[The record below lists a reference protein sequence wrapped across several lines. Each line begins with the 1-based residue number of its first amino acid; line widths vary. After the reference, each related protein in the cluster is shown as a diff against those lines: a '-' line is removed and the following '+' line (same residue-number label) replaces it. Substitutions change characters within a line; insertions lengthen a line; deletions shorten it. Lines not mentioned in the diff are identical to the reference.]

1 MRVFLTA
8 NASYDPPQG
17 GSTRSNLAWLR
28 HLASQG
34 HACRVIA
41 PTPAGDAA
49 PRDRTVDGIAIRSL
63 PHLQREHAVVAQ
75 EIRDFAPDWVLVSSE
90 DVAHVLLR
98 EAAHAA
104 PERLIY
110 LAHTP
115 QFFPFG
121 PESWN
126 KDEMASAAIRRA
138 AGVVSIGQHMAGY
151 IHEHLGR
158 EVTVIHPPIY
168 GHPPYRQFGRF
179 GSGAVLM
186 VNPCAVKG
194 VSIFLALA
202 RLFPNVEFAALN
214 GWGTTAHD
222 RAALSALPNVRAL
235 DTVPDIE
242 DVLREARCLLMP
254 SVWYEGFGLIAMEA
268 MLRGVPVVASNSGG
282 LEEAKS
288 GTGCVVPVRPV
299 EKYERVFDDT
309 GMPRAVVPEQDLH
322 PWVAALE
329 TMLNDEA
336 AYWSEA
342 ERSRSAALAFVSGLD
357 ASEFERYL
365 QQLRPAERRSPDLA
379 PDLAGRLAKLD
390 PRLRASLLA
399 RMRAQSQAQGK
410 TKEGSV

>member
-1 MRVFLTA
+1 MRVLLTA

-17 GSTRSNLAWLR
+17 GSTRSNLSWLR

-41 PTPAGDAA
+41 PTPAGDATA
-49 PRDRTVDGIAIRSL
+49 RDRAVDGISIRSV
-63 PHLQREHAVVAQ
+63 PHLQREHALVAQ
-75 EIRDFAPDWVLVSSE
+75 EIRAFAPDWVLVSSE
-90 DVAHVLLR
+90 DVVHVLLR
-98 EAAHAA
+98 EAVHAL
-104 PERLIY
+104 PGRLVY

-126 KDEMASAAIRRA
+126 RDETAAAVIRRA
-138 AGVVSIGQHMAGY
+138 AGVVAISHHVAGY
-151 IHEHLGR
+151 IRAHLGR
-158 EVTVIHPPIY
+158 EAAVIHPPIY
-168 GHPPYRQFGRF
+168 GRPPYRQFGRF
-179 GSGAVLM
+179 GSGTVLM

-194 VSIFLALA
+194 ISIFLALA
-202 RLFPNVEFAALN
+202 RVFPNIEFAALK
-214 GWGTTAHD
+214 GWGTTAQD
-222 RAALSALPNVRAL
+222 RAALSALPNVRLL

-242 DVLREARCLLMP
+242 DVLRAARCLLMP

-282 LEEAKS
+282 LEEAKR

-299 EKYERVFDDT
+299 AKYEMVFDDT
-309 GMPRAVVPEQDLH
+309 GMPRAIVPEQDLH
-322 PWVAALE
+322 PWIMALE

-336 AYWSEA
+336 SYWSEA

-357 ASEFERYL
+357 ASDFESYL
-365 QQLRPAERRSPDLA
+365 QQLRPPAPHAPDLA
-379 PDLAGRLAKLD
+379 PDLAARLAKLD

-399 RMRAQSQAQGK
+399 RVRAQSQARDRK
-410 TKEGSV
+410 KEGSV